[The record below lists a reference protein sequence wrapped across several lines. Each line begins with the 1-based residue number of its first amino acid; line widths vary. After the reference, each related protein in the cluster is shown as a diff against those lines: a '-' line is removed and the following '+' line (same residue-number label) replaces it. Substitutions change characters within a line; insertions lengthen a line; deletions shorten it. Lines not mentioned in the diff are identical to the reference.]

1 MYNGFEFRGRQL
13 RVHFD
18 KFAPGPALIHH
29 HRPPPPPHISSA
41 YGLPMHPPHPSMFD
55 DFSQPPPYLPHLPL
69 AQYPIPF
76 GSMDFSQAGLPLQPP
91 PASLHMPPPPP
102 LPQQQQQPHPM
113 PPFPNTM
120 MDPTDQPFTAF
131 PCDDPALLLRQFT
144 GSPRTLASQ
153 QQQHNH
159 VNDLDTFY
167 HHHHHP
173 PPSSHHDY
181 LVQDPFLHQGAFHD
195 ESSSFV
201 DDTQMAMLASS
212 TLGPI
217 GKLHDDA
224 YMRLWNI
231 H

>member
-29 HRPPPPPHISSA
+29 HRPPPPPPHISSA
-41 YGLPMHPPHPSMFD
+41 YGLPMHPHHPPMFD
-55 DFSQPPPYLPHLPL
+55 DFSQPHPYLPHLPL

-91 PASLHMPPPPP
+91 PPP
-102 LPQQQQQPHPM
+102 LPPQQPQPHPM

-153 QQQHNH
+153 QHNH
-159 VNDLDTFY
+159 VDGLDTF
-167 HHHHHP
+167 HHHHHHHQPPP

-181 LVQDPFLHQGAFHD
+181 LIQDPFLHQGAFHD
-195 ESSSFV
+195 ESPSFV

-217 GKLHDDA
+217 GKC
-224 YMRLWNI
+224 MMMM
-231 H
+231 